1 MISRCNHAPPH
12 DLPIPR
18 MAPAAVLT
26 VLTLP
31 LLVVPTT
38 FATGTLFECA
48 DAGGKTVFT
57 DSPRQFLSCHA
68 VNLLSPKSSTGP
80 LPPTSM
86 RLSPNAPQHVGTT
99 PSAPLV
105 LDKSQTTAVPV
116 ERLGSILVVMAT
128 LNDSTQARLIVDTGA
143 SQTIISRR
151 LAIELGLSS
160 TAYATH
166 VLLHTASGSVQ
177 VDAVILDAIRIGGA
191 ELRNS
196 QVLIHDLPD
205 LPFTVDGLLGLSFL
219 EAYQITLDSSRGELH
234 LRPTSVQSSEASDH
248 K

>member
-1 MISRCNHAPPH
+1 MTSRCNHAPPH

-18 MAPAAVLT
+18 MAPATVLA

-38 FATGTLFECA
+38 FATGTLFECV

-68 VNLLSPKSSTGP
+68 VNLLSPKASTGP
-80 LPPTSM
+80 TPPTSM
-86 RLSPNAPQHVGTT
+86 PVAPDAPRHVGKT
-99 PSAPLV
+99 PSSPLL
-105 LDKSQTTAVPV
+105 LDYSHATAVPV
-116 ERLGSILVVMAT
+116 ERSGSVLVVMAT
-128 LNDSTQARLIVDTGA
+128 LNDSKQARLIVDTGA

-151 LAIELGLSS
+151 LATELGLAS
-160 TAYATH
+160 TAYATR

-219 EAYQITLDSSRGELH
+219 GAYQITLDSSRGELH
-234 LRPTSVQSSEASDH
+234 LKSLPEKTRELGDR
-248 K
+248 

>member
-1 MISRCNHAPPH
+1 MTSRCNHAPPH

-18 MAPAAVLT
+18 MAPATVLA

-38 FATGTLFECA
+38 FATGTLFECV

-68 VNLLSPKSSTGP
+68 VNLLSPKASTGP
-80 LPPTSM
+80 TPPTSM
-86 RLSPNAPQHVGTT
+86 PVAPDAPRHVGKT
-99 PSAPLV
+99 PSSPLL
-105 LDKSQTTAVPV
+105 LDYSHATAVPV
-116 ERLGSILVVMAT
+116 EPLGSVLVVMAT
-128 LNDSTQARLIVDTGA
+128 LNDSKQARLIVDTGA

-151 LAIELGLSS
+151 LATELGLAS
-160 TAYATH
+160 TAYATR

-219 EAYQITLDSSRGELH
+219 GAYQITLDSSRGELH
-234 LRPTSVQSSEASDH
+234 LKSLPEKTRELGER
-248 K
+248 